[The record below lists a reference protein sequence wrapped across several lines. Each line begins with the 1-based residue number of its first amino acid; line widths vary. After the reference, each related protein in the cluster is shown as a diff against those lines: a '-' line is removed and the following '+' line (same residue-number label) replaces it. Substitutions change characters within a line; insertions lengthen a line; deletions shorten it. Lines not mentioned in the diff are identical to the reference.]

1 MPPAAVPQHVLPAC
15 LPARLPACPPA
26 RLPACLPACLKGS
39 GVTSTI
45 RSSIANINDYKNKP
59 DLYM

>member
-1 MPPAAVPQHVLPAC
+1 MCCLLPSHAC
-15 LPARLPACPPA
+15 LPARPQ
-26 RLPACLPACLKGS
+26 GS

-45 RSSIANINDYKNKP
+45 RSSIADINDYKNKP